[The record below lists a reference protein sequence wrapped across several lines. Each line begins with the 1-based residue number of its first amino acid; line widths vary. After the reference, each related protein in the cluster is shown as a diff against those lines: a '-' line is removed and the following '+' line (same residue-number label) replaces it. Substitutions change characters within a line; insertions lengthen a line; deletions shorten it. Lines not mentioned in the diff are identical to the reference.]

1 MNPMESSNLL
11 IARLIDLFRRAFGPS
26 AFMAAERTLTQ
37 LSGFAAAAAALMGFG
52 LALFAAIK
60 TDVLSLLLLGV
71 GWVVAV
77 AVLHFI
83 GSRMLVSCAV
93 TLRNTPSNVSS
104 NDYLEILGLSCTIV
118 LIGALLGGLY
128 FAIKLSTMTP
138 LWYGLGGAITMLFF
152 ASMYLNPSLINTR
165 VEATATA
172 GEDAV
177 AVSVLTLK
185 TFVRLA
191 PVVFAVL
198 TLAGAGSLG
207 YGLVQLAKEGAGEVM
222 IGGLAS
228 VSGFGIVAIGLLYPL
243 GAYLS
248 FVLGYLILDIA
259 RSILSLPRMLQP
271 AGVPIDSEAVT
282 VAASSVEPSEPTPS
296 QTAAL
301 KLMAGIVG
309 AALVLG
315 VVGIQGKQFYTE
327 YQEKRAIAKME
338 EERLAAEKKAEEER
352 LQAEQ
357 ERQKAEAAR
366 IAKLAAAATAFKGRE
381 AIDLVVSPDVSEVI
395 KTMLGNQQSA
405 FERYFV
411 AGQPVEVQESF
422 VVATGCMADAC
433 GSNEGILV
441 VDTRAG
447 TVHAAVYFNQQVV
460 FLGNDEASSAPAPI
474 RKWALK
480 FQ

>member
-1 MNPMESSNLL
+1 MNPMQPSNLL
-11 IARLIDLFRRAFGPS
+11 VARLIDVFRKGFGPS
-26 AFMAAERTLTQ
+26 AFLASENALKQ

-52 LALFAAIK
+52 LAMFAAIK
-60 TDVLSLLLLGV
+60 TDALSLMLLGV
-71 GWVVAV
+71 GWIVMV

-104 NDYLEILGLSCTIV
+104 QDYLEVLGLSCIV
-118 LIGALLGGLY
+118 VFIGALLGGLY
-128 FAIKLSTMTP
+128 LAIKLSTMTP

-152 ASMYLNPSLINTR
+152 ASMYLNPSLINTK
-165 VEATATA
+165 VHASASA

-198 TLAGAGSLG
+198 TLAGAGALG
-207 YGLVQLAKEGAGEVM
+207 YGLVQLAKEGADEVM
-222 IGGLAS
+222 MGGLAS
-228 VSGFGIVAIGLLYPL
+228 ISGFGIVALGLLYPL

-248 FVLGYLILDIA
+248 FVLGYLLLDIA
-259 RSILSLPRMLQP
+259 RSILSLPRLLQP
-271 AGVPIDSEAVT
+271 AGEAVDPAPSSDT
-282 VAASSVEPSEPTPS
+282 GSTADIAEASPA
-296 QTAAL
+296 QTASL
-301 KLMAGIVG
+301 KLMAALVG
-309 AALVLG
+309 AVLVLG
-315 VVGIQGKQFYTE
+315 VIGVQGKTFYTE

-338 EERLAAEKKAEEER
+338 EERVAAEKKAEEER

-366 IAKLAAAATAFKGRE
+366 IAKMAAAVTALKGKD
-381 AIDLVVSPDVSEVI
+381 AIDLVVSPDVSEAI
-395 KTMLGNQQSA
+395 KAMLPNQQSA
-405 FERYFV
+405 YERYFAV
-411 AGQPVEVQESF
+411 GQPVEVQDGF
-422 VVATGCMADAC
+422 AVATGCMTDGC

-441 VDTRAG
+441 VDTKTG
-447 TVHAAVYFNQQVV
+447 TVHAAVYFNQQVK
-460 FLGNDEASSAPAPI
+460 FLGSDSASSAPAPI

>member
-1 MNPMESSNLL
+1 MNPMQPSNLL
-11 IARLIDLFRRAFGPS
+11 VARLIDLFRQAFGPS
-26 AFMAAERTLTQ
+26 AFMAAERGLTQ

-60 TDVLSLLLLGV
+60 TDALSLMLLGV

-93 TLRNTPSNVSS
+93 TLRNTPSTVSS
-104 NDYLEILGLSCTIV
+104 QDYLEVLGLSCIVV

-128 FAIKLSTMTP
+128 LAIKLSSLTP

-152 ASMYLNPSLINTR
+152 ASMYLNPSLINTK
-165 VEATATA
+165 VHATASA

-198 TLAGAGSLG
+198 TLAGAGALG
-207 YGLVQLAKEGAGEVM
+207 YGLVQLAKEGADEIM
-222 IGGLAS
+222 MGGLAS
-228 VSGFGIVAIGLLYPL
+228 ASGFGIVAVGLLYPL

-248 FVLGYLILDIA
+248 FVLGYLVLDIA
-259 RSILSLPRMLQP
+259 RSILSLPRLLQP
-271 AGVPIDSEAVT
+271 AGGSADAEPAAAVAPAVESLEA
-282 VAASSVEPSEPTPS
+282 TPS

-301 KLMAGIVG
+301 KLMAGIAG

-315 VVGIQGKQFYTE
+315 VVGVQGKQFYTE

-338 EERLAAEKKAEEER
+338 EERVAAEKKAEEER
-352 LQAEQ
+352 LQLEQ

-366 IAKLAAAATAFKGRE
+366 IAKVAAAANALKGRD
-381 AIDLVVSPDVSEVI
+381 AIDLVVSPEVSEAV
-395 KTMLGNQQSA
+395 KAMLGNQQGA
-405 FERYFV
+405 FERYFA
-411 AGQPVEVQESF
+411 AGQPVSAQESF

-441 VDTRAG
+441 VDTRTG
-447 TVHAAVYFNQQVV
+447 SVHAAVYFNQQVK
-460 FLGNDEASSAPAPI
+460 FLGNDNASTAPAPI